1 MQGQPKVLKGW
12 RKRWEPQRWQRLLQR
27 LENLRWE
34 LLRQKLEELGKEVEG
49 EAEDKKGRPWKIKA

>member
-1 MQGQPKVLKGW
+1 
-12 RKRWEPQRWQRLLQR
+12 